1 MWARAVVSACGRPSD
16 LTVLTLAAGLLAGC
30 GGLADPSARQQTAQ
44 QIAAP
49 ARMAPVTIPGPLP
62 LQAYL
67 RQQDPAQPLTVYIEG
82 DGLAWLSRTRPSSDP
97 TPRNPL
103 GLRLAALDPS
113 ANVGW
118 LARPCMYGGRAAC
131 ADDSLWT
138 EARFSETAVQATMR
152 GLDALAR
159 PGQKIHLVGYSG
171 GGAIAAL
178 VAARR
183 SDVASLRTVAGNL
196 DTATQ
201 TAIHKVD
208 PLTGSLNPADSAAYL
223 VNIPQVHFSGDRDK
237 VVPFT
242 VPTMFMMKRR
252 QEWVC
257 SRLVMVPEADHENGW
272 VEAWPRLVRQSCP

>member
-1 MWARAVVSACGRPSD
+1 MWARAVVSACGRASD
-16 LTVLTLAAGLLAGC
+16 LAVLIVAAGILAGC
-30 GGLADPSARQQTAQ
+30 GGLADPAVRQQTARD
-44 QIAAP
+44 IAAP
-49 ARMAPVTIPGPLP
+49 ARLQPLTIPGPLP

-67 RQQDPAQPLTVYIEG
+67 RQQDPLQPLTVYIEG

-113 ANVGW
+113 VNVGW

-138 EARFSETAVQATMR
+138 EARFSEAAVQAAMR
-152 GLDALAR
+152 GLDTLLK
-159 PGQKIHLVGYSG
+159 PGQKLHLVGYSG

-183 SDVASLRTVAGNL
+183 SDVLSLRTVAGNL
-196 DTATQ
+196 DIALQ
-201 TAIHKVD
+201 AEIHKVS
-208 PLTGSLNPADSAAYL
+208 PLTGSLNPADVAGRL
-223 VNIPQVHFSGDRDK
+223 VDIPQIHFSGSQDK

-252 QEWVC
+252 QDWLC

-272 VEAWPRLVRQSCP
+272 VEAWPRLVRQTC